1 MLAKSI
7 KALLITSLFSG
18 MAQSAVVIEGTRI
31 IFDGGKKEQVVRV
44 NNRDA
49 TQPVLIQAWADD
61 GIDVNNINN
70 PKIPFVITPPI
81 SRIEPGKG
89 QSIRVIYNGM
99 SLPQDRESAYY
110 FNVLEIPP
118 QTEEGRNAEQVLELA
133 FKTRIKLFYRP
144 ESLRKNTVSA
154 EIDKI
159 KWSVADVPG
168 KGTELKAESA
178 SPLYITITG
187 IKAKINGKDVLLD
200 GNMISPMSSSVYTQ
214 PKDARKINGNI
225 SEFEFFTL
233 NEYGSQIT
241 TKMTKSGSGF
251 SIVK

>member
-1 MLAKSI
+1 MLSKSI
-7 KALLITSLFSG
+7 KVLLITSLFSG
-18 MAQSAVVIEGTRI
+18 IAQSAVVIEGTRI

-44 NNRDA
+44 NNKDE

-61 GIDVNNINN
+61 GVDVNNINN
-70 PKIPFVITPPI
+70 PKLPFVITPPI

-89 QSIRVIYNGM
+89 QSIRIIYNGM
-99 SLPQDRESAYY
+99 SLPQDKESAYY

-118 QTEEGRNAEQVLELA
+118 ESEKNKQISQRLELA

-144 ESLRKNTVSA
+144 ESLREKSVSG

-159 KWSVADVPG
+159 KWSTVDVPG
-168 KGTELKAESA
+168 KGTGLKAESS
-178 SPLYITITG
+178 SPLYITVSG

-200 GNMISPMSSSVYTQ
+200 GDMIAPMSSSVYTQ
-214 PKDARKINGNI
+214 PKDAQTLNGNI
-225 SEFEFFTL
+225 SEFEFVIL
-233 NEYGSQIT
+233 NDYGSQVA
-241 TKMTKSGSGF
+241 TKVTKSGAGF